1 MRGAGAWGRRRSAL
15 RSARLPV
22 NLIGSPISYANRLI
36 GSSITSQ
43 STAQAGAARG
53 LKETNELLGK
63 AGGQL
68 FKARELNPNEQLP
81 TLAYGQLA
89 LAKVRKLRV

>member
-1 MRGAGAWGRRRSAL
+1 MRRWHSERR
-15 RSARLPV
+15 AR
-22 NLIGSPISYANRLI
+22 GQCE
-36 GSSITSQ
+36 G
-43 STAQAGAARG
+43 AQAGAARG

-89 LAKVRKLRV
+89 LAKVCNVCA